1 MQRMRLKCAGGRDLE
16 AGERTWAGRTERS
29 SRWFVFLKQS
39 LLPFWEEHWMFPHTI
54 HFHLT
59 RKTFKKTHPALKSS
73 LAGLLQA
80 GPGKPWAENPLWGE
94 REARSGISE
103 VQEPARAQ
111 VNPTSTP
118 IRNSISN
125 SIIWSWS
132 LFKKKWSRPHML
144 QSGTNVKKYQLA
156 IIWGKI

>member
-1 MQRMRLKCAGGRDLE
+1 MRLKCAGGRDLE

-39 LLPFWEEHWMFPHTI
+39 LLPFWEEHCIFLQTI

-59 RKTFKKTHPALKSS
+59 QETFKNTHPALQLT

-80 GPGKPWAENPLWGE
+80 GPGKPWAENSLRGE
-94 REARSGISE
+94 REARSRISE

-125 SIIWSWS
+125 SIIWSCS
-132 LFKKKWSRPHML
+132 LKKTRSRPHML

-156 IIWGKI
+156 ILWGKI